1 MKHFF
6 KQLVLLLVLAHLTA
20 CGEEKKEQLTKSE
33 LQSYTV
39 TAKPLHKVL
48 HFTGTVQPIRENSI
62 VSPMEAVVD
71 AMSFH
76 YGQPVKKGEVVLT
89 LNSNELQ
96 KQYNDTLT
104 DYLKAKDNYSI
115 TQAKFRGT
123 KELWEAGLLAKN
135 NYLSEKSGVDTARVT
150 LMQASR
156 KLTELLEK
164 MDENN
169 ESLHLSNLS
178 LADFDKIKKILTANH
193 NLIHLKATGDGVMLY
208 PPKSGEDKTTRIT
221 VGSTVKSG
229 QVIALVGDLQGISV
243 EIDVPEVDIDKI
255 HPGMK
260 ATISGVAFGKHE
272 LNGTLVI
279 VNAQASSSSSGGLP
293 SFTALVEVK
302 HLSKEQQG
310 WIKVGMSASIALNV
324 DSEKQLLIPIAAVKR
339 EQGNSLVRI
348 KTPQGRVEKRIVTT
362 GPAQA
367 DTVVIETGLKEGDV
381 VVYD

>member
-1 MKHFF
+1 MNHFF
-6 KQLVLLLVLAHLTA
+6 KKILLILVLANLGA
-20 CGEEKKEQLTKSE
+20 CGEEKKQESE
-33 LQSYTV
+33 VVVQNYTV

-48 HFTGTVQPIRENSI
+48 HFTGTVQPIRENSV
-62 VSPMEAVVD
+62 VSPMEAVVET
-71 AMSFH
+71 MNFH
-76 YGQPVKKGEVVLT
+76 YGQMVKKGEVVLT
-89 LNSNELQ
+89 LTSTELQ

-115 TQAKFRGT
+115 TRAKFTGT
-123 KELWEAGLLAKN
+123 KELWSAGLLSKN

-169 ESLHLSNLS
+169 DSLHLSNLS

-229 QVIALVGDLQGISV
+229 QVIALVGDLKGISV

-260 ATISGVAFGKHE
+260 ATINGVAFGRHQ
-272 LNGTLVI
+272 LNGTLVV
-279 VNAQASSSSSGGLP
+279 VNAQASNASSGGLP
-293 SFTALVEVK
+293 SFTAVVEVT
-302 HLSKEQQG
+302 HLSAEQQR
-310 WIKVGMSASIALNV
+310 WIKVGMSASIELNV

-339 EQGNSLVRI
+339 EQGNSVVRI
-348 KTPQGRVEKRIVTT
+348 KNQQGRIEKRVVTT

>member
-1 MKHFF
+1 MNHFF
-6 KQLVLLLVLAHLTA
+6 KKLALMLLIVNLVA
-20 CGEEKKEQLTKSE
+20 CGEEKKQEAAKSE
-33 LQSYTV
+33 VRTYTV

-71 AMSFH
+71 TMNFH
-76 YGQPVKKGEVVLT
+76 YGQRVKKGEVVLT

-115 TQAKFRGT
+115 IQAKFRGT
-123 KELWEAGLLAKN
+123 KELWQAGLLAKN

-164 MDENN
+164 MDDNN
-169 ESLHLSNLS
+169 DAVHLSNLS
-178 LADFDKIKKILTANH
+178 LADFDKIKKVLTANH

-208 PPKSGEDKTTRIT
+208 PPKSGEDKTTRIN
-221 VGSTVKSG
+221 VGSAVKAG
-229 QVIALVGDLQGISV
+229 QVIALIGDLQGISV

-260 ATISGVAFGKHE
+260 ATISGVAFGKHQ
-272 LNGTLVI
+272 LNGSLVL
-279 VNAQASSSSSGGLP
+279 VNAQASNSSSGGLP
-293 SFTALVEVK
+293 SFTALVEVRK
-302 HLSKEQQG
+302 LNKEQQA
-310 WIKVGMSASIALNV
+310 WIKVGMSAAIELKV

-339 EQGNSLVRI
+339 EQGNSVVRL